1 MLHSQP
7 VAELIASGRAIDGI
21 LALMLME
28 SIALILIGRKLP
40 RAIPPVQVLVSIGA
54 GAALLLALRAALL
67 GFSWQWISLWL
78 VAALAA
84 HILDLRYRW
93 AQARKSGA

>member
-21 LALMLME
+21 LALMLIE
-28 SIALILIGRKLP
+28 SIALILIGRKLS
-40 RAIPPVQVLVSIGA
+40 RAIPAVQVLVSIGA

-67 GFSWQWISLWL
+67 GFAWQWISLWL
-78 VAALAA
+78 VAALVA

-93 AQARKSGA
+93 AQAQKSGA